1 VAALLIGAALGT
13 ESGSASAQTDQ
24 VRIGSAPQLPSG
36 AKLLAGAAAA
46 TSMQISLA
54 LVPQHAAELA
64 RYAREVSEP
73 GSPRYR
79 RYLTAAQFTRRFGAS
94 RATVTRVERSLRA
107 RGLRP
112 QGLSA
117 NRLSLRIRASSA
129 AVEHAFSLQLA
140 SYRLPD
146 GRDVTLNL
154 QAPAVDRR
162 IAGSVQAVVGLSGLA
177 TMRPSLEH
185 ATGASSGTTVRSRTA
200 HTARHVVT
208 GGPQPCAAATA
219 AATVQDAY
227 TPDQIASAYDFS
239 GLYQQGDLG
248 AGVTIAVYELEPNLS
263 TDIAAFQKCM
273 GTDSSITYVPVD
285 SGVGTGEGSGEAAL
299 DIEQLIAFAPDA
311 KLLVYQGP
319 NSNSDSPGS
328 GPYDTF
334 ATIIGQDRAQVISN
348 SWGECEAVEGKT
360 DATAESTLFE
370 EAALQGQTVVSASGD
385 DGAQDC
391 DSGGSNPNTSLAV
404 DDPASQPFVTGV
416 GGTALESLG
425 DPPTTGLTETAWNDR
440 DEPGVSTLGIEPG
453 ASGGGLSTIWPMPA
467 YQRAAPSVLDVVQV
481 NSVQNGCSAAAGY
494 CRQVPDVSINADPAT
509 GYISYFNG
517 SGKDHQAQTG
527 WQGTGGT
534 SSASPV
540 WAALFALSDAL
551 PACGGSPIGFAN
563 PSLYA
568 LGGSSE
574 ATYFNDVATGG
585 NDFTGTASGLFPA
598 GVGYDMATG
607 LGSPKA
613 AALAAGLCGQVVHVS
628 GPNSERMFVGSS
640 VPANQRYTATP
651 PAGADEAIGF
661 SGSGLPA
668 GVSIDQTTGLLSGQ
682 PTTAGVYRSHVA
694 ATTPG
699 GAVGSMLVTW
709 TVEGRPTV
717 TNASLRTVTGQ
728 PQLAL
733 TVTSGRAEPGLRS
746 VTLTLPS
753 GVRLAHNVSGIEVRS
768 GSGAKLHFTTTIND
782 GVLTLTLRAA
792 SARIRVLLGPG
803 TLVAE
808 PSVRAEAR
816 QVTPPPLRLTVAAV
830 DSSDASSTIGASVRP
845 RA

>member
-1 VAALLIGAALGT
+1 VVATALGAGT
-13 ESGSASAQTDQ
+13 GPASARSGQ
-24 VRIGSAPQLPSG
+24 VRIGSAPKLSSG
-36 AKLLAGAAAA
+36 AKLLAGEAAVKP
-46 TSMQISLA
+46 MQISLA
-54 LVPQHAAELA
+54 LVPEHAAELA

-73 GSPRYR
+73 GSSRYR
-79 RYLTAAQFTRRFGAS
+79 QYLTAAQFARRFGAS
-94 RATVTRVERSLRA
+94 PATVTRVERSLRA
-107 RGLRP
+107 HGLRSL
-112 QGLSA
+112 GLSS
-117 NRLSLRIRASSA
+117 NRLSLKIKASTA
-129 AVEHAFSLQLA
+129 AVEHAFNLQLA
-140 SYRLPD
+140 SFRLTD
-146 GRDVTLNL
+146 GRDVTLNME
-154 QAPAVDRR
+154 APAVDRR

-177 TMRPSLEH
+177 TMRAPLEH
-185 ATGASSGTTVRSRTA
+185 AAAASGGTTSPSGTA
-200 HTARHVVT
+200 HSSKHVVT
-208 GGPQPCAAATA
+208 GGPQPCGAATT
-219 AATVQDAY
+219 AATEQDSY

-248 AGVTIAVYELEPNLS
+248 AGITIAVYELEPDLS

-273 GTDSSITYVPVD
+273 GTDTSITYAPVD

-334 ATIIGQDRAQVISN
+334 AQIIGQDKAQVISN

-391 DSGGSNPNTSLAV
+391 DSGGNNPNTSLAV

-425 DPPTTGLTETAWNDR
+425 DPPTIGLTETAWNDH
-440 DEPGVSTLGIEPG
+440 DEPGISTLGIEPG
-453 ASGGGLSTIWPMPA
+453 AGGGGLSTIWPMPA
-467 YQRAAPSVLDVVQV
+467 YQRNAAATLDVVQG

-494 CRQVPDVSINADPAT
+494 CRQVPDVSINADPAM

-517 SGKDHQAQTG
+517 TGNDHQALAG

-551 PACGGSPIGFAN
+551 PACGGESIGFAN

-568 LGGSSE
+568 LAGSSE
-574 ATYFNDVATGG
+574 STYFNDVSSGG

-628 GPNSERMFVGSS
+628 GPTSERMFVGTS
-640 VPANQRYTATP
+640 VQANQQYTGTP
-651 PAGADEAIGF
+651 PAGVDEALSF

-668 GVSIDQTTGLLSGQ
+668 GVSVDQTTGLLSGE
-682 PTTAGVYRSHVA
+682 PTKAGVYRSHIA
-694 ATTPG
+694 ATTPTG
-699 GAVGSMLVTW
+699 TIGSMLVTW

-717 TNASLRTVTGQ
+717 VNTSLTTVTGQ

-733 TVTSGRAEPGLRS
+733 TVASGEAEPGLRS

-753 GVRLAHNVSGIEVRS
+753 GVRLAPDLSGIQIRS
-768 GSGAKLHFTTTIND
+768 SNGAKLHFSRTIKD
-782 GVLTLTLRAA
+782 GALTLVLKTA
-792 SARIRVLLGPG
+792 STRFRVLLGPG
-803 TLVAE
+803 TLVAQAN
-808 PSVRAEAR
+808 VRAEAR
-816 QVTPPPLRLTVAAV
+816 RVTPPPLRLSVAAV
-830 DSSDASSTIGASVRP
+830 DSSDASSTISASVRP